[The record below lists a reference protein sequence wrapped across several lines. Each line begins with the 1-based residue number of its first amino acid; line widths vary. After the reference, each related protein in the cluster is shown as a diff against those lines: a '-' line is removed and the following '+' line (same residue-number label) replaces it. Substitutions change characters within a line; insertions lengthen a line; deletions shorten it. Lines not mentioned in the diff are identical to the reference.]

1 MERNRQE
8 QIEEPN
14 LRLDSKS
21 NLEQKLGLGIGQTIQ
36 NWLQDF
42 LKQLAER
49 LEKMEEILVVDRI
62 EGNIAVCENR
72 KTKKM
77 QDINLEELPEGV
89 KEGSILKW
97 KNGKYEVDASGEIE
111 SRIEQKMKD
120 VWK

>member
-8 QIEEPN
+8 QNEEPN
-14 LRLDSKS
+14 LRIDSKS
-21 NLEQKLGLGIGQTIQ
+21 NLEEKLGLGLGKTIQ

-62 EGNIAVCENR
+62 EENIAVCENR

-77 QDINLEELPEGV
+77 QNINLEELPEGI

-97 KNGKYEVDASGEIE
+97 RDGKYEIDTSGEIE
-111 SRIEQKMKD
+111 NRIEQKMKD